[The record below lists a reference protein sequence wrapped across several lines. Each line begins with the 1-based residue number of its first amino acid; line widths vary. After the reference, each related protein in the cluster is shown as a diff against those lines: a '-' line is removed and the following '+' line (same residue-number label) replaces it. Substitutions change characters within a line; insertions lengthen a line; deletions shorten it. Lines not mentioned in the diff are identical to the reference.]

1 LASEA
6 YNSDHSSKDYE
17 SAPHRPITGRD
28 FLPIIKFDI
37 KLLRRKKMETKPWHR
52 HYDYNV
58 PTTIRYPRLAAHE
71 LLDIPA
77 GNFPDKAAL
86 TFFGCEMTFYE
97 LRKESQRFANALA
110 GLGIQKGDRVGVQL
124 PNCPQYMIA
133 YFAVLSIGGI
143 VVNLNPLY
151 TPDEL
156 KLMANTSGL
165 TTLVTFDMAIPAI
178 RTLCKE
184 VQISRVIVT
193 AVTDYIKGFPV
204 STAKSLDLEAG
215 WHHFAE
221 LIAKYPNPKRSRVP
235 VSPEDPA
242 LIQFTG
248 GTTGIPKGAVLTHAN
263 IVAGTFQCSLWGN
276 STTSLSSYE
285 TRNVLA
291 VLPYFH
297 VYGNIVVM
305 NWALLNCAT
314 QIQVPRFNIDEM
326 LELLSKFDRITFFPT
341 VPTLITAL
349 INHPKAAELNLGKK
363 IGMLNSGGAPMP
375 VELIEQVKDMG
386 IYFSE
391 GYGLSESTSLGI
403 SNPVLGLK
411 KVGSIGIPF
420 PDNDVRLVDVENGQ
434 NDVPDGQPGEIIMK
448 GPLVMQGYWNNPGE
462 TAGQLKDG
470 WLYTGDIAIRDE
482 DGYIFIV
489 DRKKDMIIAGG
500 FNIYP
505 RDIDEVLF
513 QHPKIAEAVS
523 VGVKDKYRGET
534 VKAFVVL
541 KPGETC
547 TEQEIIKFCKEK
559 LAPYKVPKLVE
570 FRKTIPKSAVG
581 KILRKVLRDE
591 EEAKAKQKE

>member
-1 LASEA
+1 MIE
-6 YNSDHSSKDYE
+6 
-17 SAPHRPITGRD
+17 
-28 FLPIIKFDI
+28 
-37 KLLRRKKMETKPWHR
+37 KPWHR

-71 LLDIPA
+71 LLNLPTGA
-77 GNFPDKAAL
+77 YPDKAAL
-86 TFFGCEMTFYE
+86 IFFGSEMTFLE
-97 LRKESQRFANALA
+97 LSLVSKSFANALA
-110 GLGIQKGDRVGVQL
+110 ELGIKKGDRVGLHL
-124 PNCPQYMIA
+124 PNCPQYLIA
-133 YFAVLSIGGI
+133 YFAVLSLGGI

-156 KLMANTSGL
+156 KLMANTSGMTSL
-165 TTLVTFDMAIPAI
+165 ITFDMALPAI
-178 RTLCKE
+178 RTLCKQ
-184 VQISRVIVT
+184 VLISRVIVT

-204 STAKSLDLEAG
+204 SSAKSLDLEPG
-215 WHHFAE
+215 WHHFSE
-221 LIAKYPNPKRSRVP
+221 LIAKYPNPKRVK
-235 VSPEDPA
+235 VQVNPEDPA

-248 GTTGIPKGAVLTHAN
+248 GTTGVPKGAVLTHAN
-263 IVAGTFQCSLWGN
+263 IVAATLQCSLWGN
-276 STTSLSSYE
+276 PTITITPHE
-285 TRNVLA
+285 KRNVMA

-305 NWALLNCAT
+305 NWALFNCAT

-326 LELLSKFDRITFFPT
+326 MDLLAKFDQITFFPT

-349 INHPKAAELNLGKK
+349 INHPKAAEMNMNKK
-363 IGMLNSGGAPMP
+363 FGLLNSGGAPMP
-375 VELIEQVKDMG
+375 VELIEQVRDMG

-420 PDNDVRLVDVENGQ
+420 PDNDVRLVDVDRGET
-434 NDVPDGQPGEIIMK
+434 DVPDGEPGEIIMK
-448 GPLVMQGYWNNPGE
+448 GPLIMKGYWNNPAE
-462 TAGQLKDG
+462 TEGQLKDG
-470 WLYTGDIAIRDE
+470 WLHTGDIAVRDE
-482 DGYIFIV
+482 DGYLFIV

-523 VGVKDKYRGET
+523 LGVKDKYRGET

-541 KPGETC
+541 KAGESC
-547 TEQEIIKFCKEK
+547 TAEEIITFCKEK

-570 FRKTIPKSAVG
+570 FRESIPKSAVG

-591 EEAKAKQKE
+591 EEAKAKKDQ